1 MNEPITLT
9 THPQRQTWLGRV
21 RPRLNVTWRGLWDTG
36 RVQDSRICFDHE
48 LVLFTAGTTRAV
60 VGDLEFICTPGD
72 ALIQP
77 PGAVQWSQAEVGP
90 VERCTFHFDWDHSQP
105 PGALMPYRF
114 LDQPAKHRDMIK
126 STPTWVALPL
136 PWFVRGIDARA
147 LRLVADIHRILR
159 TSSATDLLI
168 AEARFM
174 ELLALVLAGSTQR
187 AEVAP
192 NLAWVQAVKSALE
205 QSVSSELDLAVLAS
219 DHGVSREHLTR
230 VFTRRLGI
238 PPLAYRTGQRLEFAR
253 RLLREGS
260 AVADA
265 AHAVGLA
272 DPRYFTRIYTKRF
285 GLAPSRE
292 AGNVHL
298 TKKVQPLLRSRR

>member
-1 MNEPITLT
+1 MNERISLA
-9 THPQRQTWLGRV
+9 THPQRQTWFGRM
-21 RPRLNVTWRGLWDTG
+21 RPRLNVVWRGMWDTG
-36 RVQDSRICFDHE
+36 HVQSSRICFDHE

-60 VGDLEFICTPGD
+60 VGDLEFIGTPGD

-77 PGAVQWSQAEVGP
+77 PGAVQWSQAEVGQ

-105 PGALMPYRF
+105 PGALLPFRF
-114 LDQPAKHRDMIK
+114 LDQPAKHRDTIK
-126 STPTWVALPL
+126 STPTWVTVPL
-136 PWFVRGIDARA
+136 PWFVRGIDARV
-147 LRLVADIHRILR
+147 LKLVADIHRVLR

-192 NLAWVQAVKSALE
+192 NLALVQAVKSALE
-205 QSVSSELDLAVLAS
+205 KNVGSELDLAVLAR

-230 VFTRRLGI
+230 VFTRRIGI

-272 DPRYFTRIYTKRF
+272 DPRYFTRIYSKRF

-298 TKKVQPLLRSRR
+298 NENVHHSRRASR